1 MKTIFITGASAGLGK
16 ATARLFQERGW
27 RVIATMRHP
36 ERETELSQL
45 ENVIILPL
53 DVTDLEQIEV
63 AVKKTTAIASVD
75 VVFNNAGYSL
85 LGPLEAYS
93 DEQIVSL
100 LETNLLGVIRVTKA
114 FIPHFRK
121 KRSGLFISTTS
132 IGGLVSFPFSSM
144 YHASKHAIEGW
155 TASMACEL
163 LPFGIGMKTIAPGGI
178 NTECFNRSV
187 IARMPE
193 YKNEFEAYL
202 SFPATNEIDEAST
215 VAEVVYEAATDGKDK
230 LRYVVGSYAN
240 SVYARSLK
248 TDRDEFVRE
257 LGKSIYDRPEY
268 SGERSKE

>member
-1 MKTIFITGASAGLGK
+1 MKTTLITGASAGLGK

-36 ERETELSQL
+36 ERETELNQL
-45 ENVIILPL
+45 ENVFTLRL
-53 DVTDLEQIEV
+53 DVTDLKQIDEV
-63 AVKKTTAIASVD
+63 VKQATAIADVD

-121 KRSGLFISTTS
+121 KRSGLFITTTS

-144 YHASKHAIEGW
+144 YHASKHTIEGW

-163 LPFGIGMKTIAPGGI
+163 LPFGIGIKTIAPGGI
-178 NTECFNRSV
+178 NTECFNRSIV
-187 IARMPE
+187 VEMPE
-193 YKNEFEAYL
+193 YKKEFDAYL

-215 VAEVVYEAATDGKDK
+215 VAEAVYEAVTDGKDK
-230 LRYVVGSYAN
+230 LRYVVGKYAN
-240 SVYARSLK
+240 RVYDKSL
-248 TDRDEFVRE
+248 TTNRDEFVRQ
-257 LGKSIYDRPEY
+257 LGKSIYSQNNYLND
-268 SGERSKE
+268 